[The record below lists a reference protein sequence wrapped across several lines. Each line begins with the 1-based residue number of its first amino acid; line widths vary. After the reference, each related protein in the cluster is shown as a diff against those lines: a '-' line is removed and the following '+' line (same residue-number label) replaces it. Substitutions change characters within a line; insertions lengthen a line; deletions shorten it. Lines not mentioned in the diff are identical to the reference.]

1 MILIHSTSAKADLIA
16 IWSFLCYW
24 MSHLIYNSSN
34 KKRKRFLFLKSSIIS
49 INKDVL
55 YAHKQ

>member
-34 KKRKRFLFLKSSIIS
+34 KNVNAFFFEKSNIIS